1 MSELDKTIEELEAEV
16 QNELSEAEMKKDT
29 SVAGKG
35 AVAAE
40 PMKKMDSEDDGA
52 EDTGA
57 AVTKSSDAK
66 KDYAKKV
73 KKNTSIPVK
82 TKGDEAPQKLAA
94 GAHMEGYTDEE
105 IRELCHSKDHD
116 CATVVEHPVWGLGKP
131 VYESHAIPDDNG
143 YVAWYDVQFKHGLEK
158 KVMAE
163 DVKILKNAH
172 HGKKEGMEPEKMT
185 KEKLHAAMNGM
196 MKKMNKETLVATY
209 KAMEGGHEPT
219 EEQLE
224 LDGLEKAKAA
234 IEKRLASIN
243 VKEDVDAL
251 VQGEDLSEEFQAKAA
266 TIFEAAVKSKIRPE
280 VERIEEEKS
289 QEIAEEME
297 TFKTEL
303 AEKVDGYLDY
313 VVTEWMKE
321 NELAIERGLKGEIAE
336 DFIGGLK
343 ALFEEHY
350 IDVPDEKYDILE
362 SQAQKIDELEEKLN
376 DTIGK
381 LTEKKQSE
389 DSLVRESVIKEVSS
403 DLAETQSEKFASL
416 VEDVEFTD
424 KETFTEKLNTLKENY
439 FPKSVPSET
448 SITEENEETK
458 EIDVSGAMAAY
469 MSAIKRQAPYAMH
482 ESQPFKK
489 DVKN

>member
-29 SVAGKG
+29 SASGKG

-40 PMKKMDSEDDGA
+40 PMKKMDSEDEDA

-73 KKNTSIPVK
+73 SKDGSIPAKV
-82 TKGDEAPQKLAA
+82 KGDEKPKKLAA

-105 IRELCHSKDHD
+105 IRDLCHSKDHD

-131 VYESHAIPDDNG
+131 IEKSHAIPDDNG
-143 YVAWYDVQFKHGLEK
+143 FVEWYDVQFKHGVEE

-172 HGKKEGMEPEKMT
+172 HGKKEGMHPEKMT

-224 LDGLEKAKAA
+224 LDGLNKAKAA
-234 IEKRLASIN
+234 IEKRLSSIN

-251 VQGEDLSEEFQAKAA
+251 VQGEELSEEFQKKAA
-266 TIFEAAVKSKIRPE
+266 TIFEAAVKSKVRSEI
-280 VERIEEEKS
+280 ERIEEEKT
-289 QEIAEEME
+289 QEVSSEVE

-313 VVTEWMKE
+313 VVKEWMKE

-362 SQAQKIDELEEKLN
+362 SQASKIDELENKLN
-376 DTIGK
+376 ETIGK
-381 LTEKKQSE
+381 LTEKNKSE
-389 DSLVRESVIKEVSS
+389 NELVREAVINEVSS
-403 DLAETQSEKFASL
+403 DLAETQSEKFAEL
-416 VEDVEFTD
+416 TKDVDFTD
-424 KETFTEKLNTLKENY
+424 KESFTEKLNTLKENY
-439 FPKSVPSET
+439 FPKSTPQNL
-448 SITEENEETK
+448 TEEGGSEEK
-458 EIDVSGAMAAY
+458 EIEASGVMAAY
-469 MSAIKRQAPYAMH
+469 TSAIKRQSSYAPF
-482 ESQPFKK
+482 SNVKK
-489 DVKN
+489 